1 MSLLRPDGAL
11 QTVALALLFALGAS
25 AQGATAD
32 REQPIDIDSQNIEGS
47 LADTGD
53 VTLSGDV
60 NIRQGSLEIRA
71 DTAVLSR
78 LAGEVSQ
85 VVFEGAPASLQQVDD
100 RGAPVK
106 VRARK
111 VTYRPA
117 SNQVVLEG
125 DVEVEQPQGTL
136 RGERVTYDMGSGRL
150 NAEGGASERIR
161 MRIEPRQPAATPPA
175 GSTP

>member
-11 QTVALALLFALGAS
+11 QTAALALLLALGAS
-25 AQGATAD
+25 AQAATAD
-32 REQPIDIDSQNIEGS
+32 REQPIDVLASTGDAT
-47 LADTGD
+47 LADGD
-53 VTLSGDV
+53 SILRGEVMIT
-60 NIRQGSLEIRA
+60 QGSLEIRA